1 MKTFKITSIFMI
13 AVFMIITSCKNEDLD
28 SKIVPD
34 GLYGAWIW
42 SESSG
47 GIAGMKYTPTTE
59 GYSSV
64 IEFHQS
70 GIFKKYKNEKLEMT
84 SKFTLTNGKTIYTSE
99 IANLIEYEESPIIQ
113 SIEFCERDTLFLRDE
128 CFDCFV
134 HTYVR
139 K

>member
-13 AVFMIITSCKNEDLD
+13 AVFMIITSCKNEELD
-28 SKIVPD
+28 SRNFPD
-34 GLYGAWIW
+34 GLYGLWIW

-47 GIAGMKYTPTTE
+47 GIAGMKYTPITE

-70 GIFKKYKNEKLEMT
+70 GIFKKYKNEQVEMT
-84 SKFTLTNGKTIYTSE
+84 SKFSLTNGKTIYTSE
-99 IANLIEYEESPIIQ
+99 IANLIEYEESPIMQ
-113 SIEFCERDTLFLRDE
+113 SIEFGKKNTLFLRYE

-134 HTYVR
+134 HKYVR